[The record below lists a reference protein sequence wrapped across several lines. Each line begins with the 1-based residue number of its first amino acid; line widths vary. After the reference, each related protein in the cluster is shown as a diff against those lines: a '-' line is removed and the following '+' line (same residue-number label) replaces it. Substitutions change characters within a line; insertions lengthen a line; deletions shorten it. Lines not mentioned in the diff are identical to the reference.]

1 MQLLK
6 LADVKFREPELGGQ
20 QGTAMIHTILCH
32 SCDDRLTD
40 VSNAVRH
47 HGSVVHTAMEV
58 AQGDITEEEWKGF
71 KDNLAASFLE
81 AHAAWDAYREHLIE
95 HGLLRNLP
103 SQRDV
108 A

>member
-1 MQLLK
+1 
-6 LADVKFREPELGGQ
+6 
-20 QGTAMIHTILCH
+20 MIHTILCH
-32 SCDDRLTD
+32 VCDERLTE
-40 VSNAVRH
+40 VSNAMRRH
-47 HGSVVHTAMEV
+47 ASVMHTAIELAKSDV
-58 AQGDITEEEWKGF
+58 SEEQWTGF

-103 SQRDV
+103 SKRDV